1 MAASCG
7 EGDWRPYVPLTTKC
21 GSGGVLHV
29 VALGNTGAV
38 NSLTVNKFLY
48 YTVILTI
55 KKPHHR
61 SAYWGEIPS
70 RPSDLLLI

>member
-1 MAASCG
+1 M
-7 EGDWRPYVPLTTKC
+7 
-21 GSGGVLHV
+21 